1 MSDFSDH
8 VARLLGDESI
18 YGRFL
23 ANARRWMPASIHG
36 ITAADVVQ
44 EAVFY
49 IWRRA
54 LECPESFAGKSD
66 HQIIGLTYQRIS
78 SYSIDQIRR
87 GKSGAA
93 KMALIANTAEAAA
106 DPFGE
111 LSDQLSGQ
119 TDTAQDLVREVFP
132 LIEQLFEFPIGVSRF
147 ITMVEDR
154 VGRSQLDLNGDAA
167 TVRKQLLELLATTLP
182 TWRLAPATKAKPPTP
197 RQALLRLAAMLID
210 GQPITEA
217 STGLPIRDIVRGL
230 DHIWKTA
237 VRVVRKDAPPDS
249 TPAKALVLAGVAQSA
264 DVARQLLD
272 TYVKGGADPLAA
284 FDESDTIIAGSK
296 GRP

>member
-1 MSDFSDH
+1 MSDLSDH
-8 VARLLGDESI
+8 VSQLLGDGNI
-18 YGRFL
+18 YDRFL
-23 ANARRWMPASIHG
+23 ANARRWMPTSIHG

-106 DPFGE
+106 DPFDE

-119 TDTAQDLVREVFP
+119 ANAAQNLVREVFP

-147 ITMVEDR
+147 ITMVKDR
-154 VGRSQLDLNGDAA
+154 VGRSQLDLSGNPAM
-167 TVRKQLLELLATTLP
+167 VRKQLLELLATTLP
-182 TWRLAPATKAKPPTP
+182 TWRLAPATKEKPPTH
-197 RQALLRLAAMLID
+197 RQMLLRLAVMLID

-230 DHIWKTA
+230 DHIWKTT
-237 VRVVRKDAPPDS
+237 VRVVRKDAPLDS
-249 TPAKALVLAGVAQSA
+249 TPAKALVLAGVTQSA
-264 DVARQLLD
+264 DVARQLLH
-272 TYVKGGADPLAA
+272 THVEIGVDPLAA
-284 FDESDTIIAGSK
+284 FDELDTIIAASRG
-296 GRP
+296 GR

>member
-1 MSDFSDH
+1 MSDLSDH
-8 VARLLGDESI
+8 VARLLGDENI
-18 YGRFL
+18 YGKFL

-54 LECPESFAGKSD
+54 LECPESVTGKSD

-93 KMALIANTAEAAA
+93 KMALIANTTETAA
-106 DPFGE
+106 DPFDD

-147 ITMVEDR
+147 IAMVKDR
-154 VGRSQLDLNGDAA
+154 VGRSRLDLSGDPAA
-167 TVRKQLLELLATTLP
+167 ARKQLLELLATTLP
-182 TWRLAPATKAKPPTP
+182 TWRLAPATKAKLPTP
-197 RQALLRLAAMLID
+197 RQMLLRLAVMLID

-217 STGLPIRDIVRGL
+217 STGLPIREIVRGL
-230 DHIWKTA
+230 DHIWKTT
-237 VRVVRKDAPPDS
+237 VRVVRKDAPLDS
-249 TPAKALVLAGVAQSA
+249 TPAKALVLAGVTQSA

-272 TYVKGGADPLAA
+272 IYVKSGAGPLAA
-284 FDESDTIIAGSK
+284 FDELDTIIAASK